1 MKLRIIALLTFILI
15 VKLGKIKV
23 LQDTDCTKW
32 GYRSSSM
39 CQRKLNDLTVKA
51 QTGDEFGNSK
61 EKPMNGHV
69 YQNAFFFF
77 AFDKEIKFLK
87 TII

>member
-1 MKLRIIALLTFILI
+1 
-15 VKLGKIKV
+15 
-23 LQDTDCTKW
+23 
-32 GYRSSSM
+32 M